1 MALAPDNTPW
11 YRRFRMLFIVYLLGL
26 FFGGREFLIARS
38 GTEVDP
44 GSEEWSRMAE
54 VIAELN
60 PADADTDFLLA
71 MEALQ
76 EGDEVGYI
84 EHMETALGKGVK
96 HNNFLLAEY
105 AHHLIRIQAP
115 FENIDVALNTW
126 RKNHQLSFEIVTLPL
141 GRGPSS
147 QQDYDAIRRE
157 LDALDWIYKWE
168 LQEPAAEASQ
178 WLLLFQF
185 EPAKEAVIRDV
196 TEAIS
201 ILGLPPE
208 VRSRLRVRCT
218 SWTDCQSQAR

>member
-84 EHMETALGKGVK
+84 EHMETALARASSTTTSCSP
-96 HNNFLLAEY
+96 NM
-105 AHHLIRIQAP
+105 RITSSASRP
-115 FENIDVALNTW
+115 
-126 RKNHQLSFEIVTLPL
+126 
-141 GRGPSS
+141 PSRTS
-147 QQDYDAIRRE
+147 M
-157 LDALDWIYKWE
+157 
-168 LQEPAAEASQ
+168 
-178 WLLLFQF
+178 
-185 EPAKEAVIRDV
+185 
-196 TEAIS
+196 
-201 ILGLPPE
+201 
-208 VRSRLRVRCT
+208 SR
-218 SWTDCQSQAR
+218 